1 MATYAAMRQTFINL
15 VNRTDFTDPNAAL
28 VKDWFGQS
36 IQRIQREVRAP
47 HMERL
52 LTIDTSLGEVDT
64 VTFPNDWL
72 ESKALVWDDSTTR
85 SGEID
90 EVDIGTY
97 YRRKNQIRSYPT
109 IYSRQGQSLLISA
122 PIPKDAAAYLIYYGE
137 ETPLVND
144 VDETSLSAVASDL
157 IVYGA
162 LTYSVDYFNDD
173 RADKWESK
181 WQFFREQIQSQA
193 TEGEIEGAG
202 MAVQPFVE
210 YDDGV

>member
-52 LTIDTSLGEVDT
+52 VSPSTRVLGEVYRNRSLSTGFRVKHWSGTT
-64 VTFPNDWL
+64 VP
-72 ESKALVWDDSTTR
+72 R

-109 IYSRQGQSLLISA
+109 IYFAARPVSPDQCA
-122 PIPKDAAAYLIYYGE
+122 HTKDTIAYLIYYGE

-144 VDETSLSAVASDL
+144 TDETSLSSRASDL
-157 IVYGA
+157 IIYGA
-162 LTYSVDYFNDD
+162 LTYAADYFT
-173 RADKWESK
+173 RRPCGQAGKPSGSSSASRSRPRLPRVRSK
-181 WQFFREQIQSQA
+181 A
-193 TEGEIEGAG
+193 
-202 MAVQPFVE
+202 
-210 YDDGV
+210 